1 MGLRFLDR
9 FVFRNPK
16 QISAKQTKG
25 PAQRRVMGK
34 RNIYTPIGVRALAV
48 DSKEFIKQSKTS
60 IPVDEMFLYQYFQRR
75 SSKKGQSK
83 VDDKDDK
90 DDMDS
95 DMESIASEDFEQ
107 YIADHTDLDFASA
120 IKPKTKA
127 EKAKKKKE
135 ADDEEDD
142 EAGSESDLE
151 AAEMDSDDDYDKD
164 KDFQDAFKD
173 FDEMLN
179 DKSIPDLSN
188 ENEEDDDEEGEAD
201 DEDEDEND
209 HDEDAD
215 ESGDDDDDDEPG
227 FREEEVDFSDAE
239 EEADTKVAVP
249 AKSGKL
255 KSKKRPVEDDM
266 DDDLDWAFGS
276 KPSSKK
282 RSRNLFADTGS
293 DFVGAEEFSAMLE
306 ANAVPGMKNAG
317 TSEALANKDKASVK
331 QLAWET
337 SRHQWMTDKNRP
349 RKGTQ
354 RQKKKGAN
362 KTKSGPA
369 FRRNKAKRAANK

>member
-1 MGLRFLDR
+1 MGFARTAMEGSPIEYSGDPLQDFTLLRFLDR

-188 ENEEDDDEEGEAD
+188 ENEDDDENDESDDEDDDESD
-201 DEDEDEND
+201 
-209 HDEDAD
+209 
-215 ESGDDDDDDEPG
+215 DDDDDDEPG
-227 FREEEVDFSDAE
+227 FREEEVY
-239 EEADTKVAVP
+239 
-249 AKSGKL
+249 
-255 KSKKRPVEDDM
+255 
-266 DDDLDWAFGS
+266 
-276 KPSSKK
+276 
-282 RSRNLFADTGS
+282 
-293 DFVGAEEFSAMLE
+293 
-306 ANAVPGMKNAG
+306 
-317 TSEALANKDKASVK
+317 
-331 QLAWET
+331 
-337 SRHQWMTDKNRP
+337 
-349 RKGTQ
+349 
-354 RQKKKGAN
+354 
-362 KTKSGPA
+362 
-369 FRRNKAKRAANK
+369 

>member
-1 MGLRFLDR
+1 
-9 FVFRNPK
+9 
-16 QISAKQTKG
+16 
-25 PAQRRVMGK
+25 
-34 RNIYTPIGVRALAV
+34 
-48 DSKEFIKQSKTS
+48 
-60 IPVDEMFLYQYFQRR
+60 
-75 SSKKGQSK
+75 
-83 VDDKDDK
+83 
-90 DDMDS
+90 
-95 DMESIASEDFEQ
+95 
-107 YIADHTDLDFASA
+107 
-120 IKPKTKA
+120 
-127 EKAKKKKE
+127 
-135 ADDEEDD
+135 
-142 EAGSESDLE
+142 
-151 AAEMDSDDDYDKD
+151 
-164 KDFQDAFKD
+164 
-173 FDEMLN
+173 
-179 DKSIPDLSN
+179 
-188 ENEEDDDEEGEAD
+188 
-201 DEDEDEND
+201 
-209 HDEDAD
+209 
-215 ESGDDDDDDEPG
+215 
-227 FREEEVDFSDAE
+227 
-239 EEADTKVAVP
+239 
-249 AKSGKL
+249 
-255 KSKKRPVEDDM
+255 M

>member
-1 MGLRFLDR
+1 MGFARTAMEGSPIEYSGDPLQDFTLLRFLDR

-188 ENEEDDDEEGEAD
+188 ENE
-201 DEDEDEND
+201 DEDEND
-209 HDEDAD
+209 ESDDEDDD
-215 ESGDDDDDDEPG
+215 ESDDDDDDDEPG
-227 FREEEVDFSDAE
+227 FREEEVD
-239 EEADTKVAVP
+239 
-249 AKSGKL
+249 
-255 KSKKRPVEDDM
+255 
-266 DDDLDWAFGS
+266 
-276 KPSSKK
+276 
-282 RSRNLFADTGS
+282 
-293 DFVGAEEFSAMLE
+293 
-306 ANAVPGMKNAG
+306 
-317 TSEALANKDKASVK
+317 
-331 QLAWET
+331 
-337 SRHQWMTDKNRP
+337 
-349 RKGTQ
+349 
-354 RQKKKGAN
+354 
-362 KTKSGPA
+362 
-369 FRRNKAKRAANK
+369 

>member
-1 MGLRFLDR
+1 MG
-9 FVFRNPK
+9 
-16 QISAKQTKG
+16 
-25 PAQRRVMGK
+25 
-34 RNIYTPIGVRALAV
+34 
-48 DSKEFIKQSKTS
+48 
-60 IPVDEMFLYQYFQRR
+60 
-75 SSKKGQSK
+75 
-83 VDDKDDK
+83 
-90 DDMDS
+90 
-95 DMESIASEDFEQ
+95 
-107 YIADHTDLDFASA
+107 
-120 IKPKTKA
+120 
-127 EKAKKKKE
+127 
-135 ADDEEDD
+135 
-142 EAGSESDLE
+142 E

-201 DEDEDEND
+201 DESD
-209 HDEDAD
+209 
-215 ESGDDDDDDEPG
+215 DDDDDDEPG

-354 RQKKKGAN
+354 RQK
-362 KTKSGPA
+362 
-369 FRRNKAKRAANK
+369 